1 MPVTASRRTSRSPT
15 SNAGAAARAGA
26 STSSCGCWACAGR
39 RGSSTRGAGQGWYS
53 LPLARRHEVLGI
65 DTSERLIAE
74 ARGRA
79 AHLPTGRAPRLI
91 VAPSQAVPVPDGAF
105 DLALSL
111 SGSIGYGSRDD
122 DRATLAELRRVLAPD
137 GRLVL
142 EVPQGEAVA
151 RGSDYVEA
159 FACGDLV
166 VHEPRVDQRLQLLR
180 ETQTLLRRSAEPQP
194 FAYAMQLYDVS
205 ELEALLDE
213 AGLSPIGRFG
223 GTDGSRLSAS
233 SGVCS
238 SSGALRP
245 RPPRRSGP
253 GSRDASRF
261 PRRAGRRA
269 CRRARAAGAG
279 GAGATCTQTGVAPVD
294 QDRTGALARASATR
308 PRREAEP
315 RRSDSR

>member
-1 MPVTASRRTSRSPT
+1 MPVDGLETYLAISDLERGCGRARRRLDELVRLLGLRGP
-15 SNAGAAARAGA
+15 ARILDA
-26 STSSCGCWACAGR
+26 
-39 RGSSTRGAGQGWYS
+39 GAGQGWYS

-91 VAPSQAVPVPDGAF
+91 VAPSQAVPAPDGAF

-151 RGSDYVEA
+151 RLSDYVEA

-180 ETQTLLRRSAEPQP
+180 ETQTLLRRSAELQP

-233 SGVCS
+233 SQVLLV
-238 SSGALRP
+238 ARP
-245 RPPRRSGP
+245 ARSP
-253 GSRDASRF
+253 AAAAA
-261 PRRAGRRA
+261 PLRAGQPGR
-269 CRRARAAGAG
+269 
-279 GAGATCTQTGVAPVD
+279 VPVPP
-294 QDRTGALARASATR
+294 S
-308 PRREAEP
+308 
-315 RRSDSR
+315 SR